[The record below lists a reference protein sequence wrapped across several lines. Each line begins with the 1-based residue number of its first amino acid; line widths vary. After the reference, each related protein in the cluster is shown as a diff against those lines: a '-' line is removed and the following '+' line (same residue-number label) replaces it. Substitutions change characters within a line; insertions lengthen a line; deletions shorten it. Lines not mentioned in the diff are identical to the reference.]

1 MNARNDSF
9 EERLKRAAEAK
20 QAALAKLRARP
31 AADPALV
38 AEQQAR
44 QQRREEAEAAKR
56 AAKAEAARIAAEA
69 KAAAVEAEETA
80 PAAPTEEELKAR
92 RDARYAARKKR
103 K

>member
-20 QAALAKLRARP
+20 QAALDKLRARP
-31 AADPALV
+31 AADPAV
-38 AEQQAR
+38 IAEQQAR
-44 QQRREEAEAAKR
+44 QQRRDMAEAEKR

-69 KAAAVEAEETA
+69 KLAAVEAEEAA
-80 PAAPTEEELKAR
+80 PAPPTDAELKAR